1 MLREEV
7 IKVDELHCLMCNEE
21 LPEDNF
27 GRRNALV
34 LTDERAQIPVALGAW
49 CGEKCMG
56 EWLVKN
62 ALDAMMKRMMSP
74 SAN

>member
-1 MLREEV
+1 M
-7 IKVDELHCLMCNEE
+7 DELHCLNCNGE

-27 GRRNALV
+27 CRRNALI
-34 LTDERAQIPVALGAW
+34 LTDERGQVSEILGAW
-49 CGEKCMG
+49 CDEKCLG

-62 ALDAMMKRMMSP
+62 ALDAMMKRMLFP

>member
-1 MLREEV
+1 ME
-7 IKVDELHCLMCNEE
+7 ELHCLNCNHE

-27 GRRNALV
+27 CRRNALI
-34 LTDERAQIPVALGAW
+34 LTDERGQFSETLGAW
-49 CGEKCMG
+49 CDEKCLG

-62 ALDAMMKRMMSP
+62 ALDAMMKRMLFP